1 MFGLFKK
8 KNNTKDKQ
16 PTSPSFIIVGAQK
29 SGTSSLY
36 EMLCKHPKVYRNE
49 QKELHFFD
57 FNFEKGKSHYRE
69 QLSCPEGV
77 ISGDASPFYM
87 YHPAVAGRIAEM
99 YPKAKI
105 IFILRDPAERAL
117 SQYRMNTQEGIETLS
132 PLMALVA
139 EEDRLLKAMQAG
151 EDWDTPNST
160 YQNFTYKSRG
170 HYETQWMNFS
180 KHFSRKQL
188 FVMRMETLVAN
199 PAETMQALCEFLK
212 LPAYDWASEA
222 LPHENKSEGIG
233 ADEGY
238 AIEYLGHYFTPHKE
252 RLKAWVPLSVGSW
265 DDNLLG
271 ESNFEDTDDA
281 ETEDSTIPKDTEI
294 PTTDNNED
302 ETKEN

>member
-8 KNNTKDKQ
+8 KPSAGKSQ

-29 SGTSSLY
+29 SGTSTLY
-36 EMLCKHPKVYRNE
+36 EMLCKHPNVHHNE

-57 FNFEKGKSHYRE
+57 FNFDKGKTHYRE
-69 QLSCPEGV
+69 QLSCPEGMV
-77 ISGDASPFYM
+77 SGDASPFYM
-87 YHPAVAGRIAEM
+87 YHPAVAGRIAKAF
-99 YPKAKI
+99 PKAKM

-117 SQYRMNTQEGIETLS
+117 SHYRMNTESGVETLS

-151 EDWDTPNST
+151 DSWDTPNSA

-180 KHFSRKQL
+180 KHFPRKQL
-188 FVMRMETLVAN
+188 FVLRMETLIAN
-199 PAETMQALCEFLK
+199 PSATMQALTKFLE
-212 LPAYDWASEA
+212 LPAHNWSSEQ
-222 LPHENKSEGIG
+222 LPHENSSKGIG

-238 AIEYLGHYFTPHKE
+238 AREYLSHYFTPHKN

-265 DDNLLG
+265 DDLQLN
-271 ESNFEDTDDA
+271 ESSTQSATPIENVDA
-281 ETEDSTIPKDTEI
+281 ES
-294 PTTDNNED
+294 
-302 ETKEN
+302 KENSDTIE